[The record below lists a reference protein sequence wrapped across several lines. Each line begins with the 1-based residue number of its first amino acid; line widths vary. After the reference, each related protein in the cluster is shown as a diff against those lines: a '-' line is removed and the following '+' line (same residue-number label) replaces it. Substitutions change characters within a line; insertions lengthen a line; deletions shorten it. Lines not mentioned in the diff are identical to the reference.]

1 MSTTERHPTLAPFL
15 AAPARGLLLS
25 VAPLAL
31 AAAQLAN
38 GYANDL
44 PAAVAV
50 GFAAA
55 MVAFAVVATRHH
67 AAEWRLNRLEG
78 TFGE

>member
-1 MSTTERHPTLAPFL
+1 MSTTERHPILAPFL

-25 VAPLAL
+25 VTPLAL
-31 AAAQLAN
+31 AAGQLAN

-50 GFAAA
+50 AFAAA

-67 AAEWRLNRLEG
+67 AAEWRLARLER
-78 TFGE
+78 T